1 MPIIY
6 SFRDFTLNHK
16 PMSMKIG
23 LDIMGGDF
31 APENCLAGAV
41 DALNALPADVRIV
54 LIGDTEKAKAYL
66 NSKHI
71 PESQFDFVH
80 APDVIEMGE
89 HPTKALAQKPNS
101 SISVGYK
108 LLKENEI
115 QSFASAGN
123 TGAMLVGAMFSVKAV
138 PGVIRPC
145 ITSILPKENG
155 GFGIVLD
162 VGTNA
167 DCKPDVLYQF
177 AILGSIFAKEV
188 YKIDNPKVGLLNIGE
203 EPEKGN
209 LVAQATHALMKDSK
223 DFNFVGNVEG
233 IEVFEDK
240 ADVIVCE
247 GFTGN
252 VLLKTAEAFYSII
265 KRRNRSDDYF
275 DKFNYE
281 LYGGTPILGINS
293 NVMIA
298 HGKSTPL
305 AFKNM
310 LILSRDIVE
319 ANLNEKIKT
328 VFQ

>member
-1 MPIIY
+1 
-6 SFRDFTLNHK
+6 
-16 PMSMKIG
+16 MKLG
-23 LDIMGGDF
+23 LDILGGDY
-31 APENCLAGAV
+31 APKNCLDGAIM
-41 DALNALPADVRIV
+41 ALNELPESVRIV
-54 LIGDTEKAKAYL
+54 LIGDSEKAKQYIKEQGVDE
-66 NSKHI
+66 NR
-71 PESQFDFVH
+71 FDYVH
-80 APDVIEMGE
+80 ATEAIEMGE

-101 SISVGYK
+101 TIAVGFK
-108 LLKENEI
+108 LLKENAI
-115 QSFASAGN
+115 QCFASAGN
-123 TGAMLVGAMFSVKAV
+123 TGAMLVGSMFSVKAV

-145 ITSILPKENG
+145 ITSILPKVNG
-155 GFGIVLD
+155 GFGIILD

-177 AILGSIFAKEV
+177 AILGSVFAKEV
-188 YKIDNPKVGLLNIGE
+188 YKIETPKVGLLNIGE

-209 LVAQATHALMKDSK
+209 LVAQAAHGLMKDSK

-247 GFTGN
+247 GFVGN
-252 VLLKTAEAFYSII
+252 VLLKTAEAFYSMI
-265 KRRNRSDDYF
+265 KRRGRSDEYF

-281 LYGGTPILGINS
+281 LYGGTPILGVNS

-310 LILSRDIVE
+310 MLLSKDIVE

>member
-1 MPIIY
+1 
-6 SFRDFTLNHK
+6 
-16 PMSMKIG
+16 MKIG

-31 APENCLAGAV
+31 APKNCLDGAFM
-41 DALNALPADVRIV
+41 ALESLPSNVTIV
-54 LIGDTEKAKAYL
+54 LIGDSEKAKNYL
-66 NSKHI
+66 KEKGVAEDKFEFI
-71 PESQFDFVH
+71 H
-80 APDVIEMGE
+80 ATDVIEMGE
-89 HPTKALAQKPNS
+89 HPTKALAQKPQS
-101 SISVGYK
+101 SISIGFK
-108 LLKENEI
+108 LLKENTI
-115 QSFASAGN
+115 QCFGSGGN
-123 TGAMLVGAMFSVKAV
+123 TGAMLVGSMFSVKAV

-145 ITSILPKENG
+145 ITSLLPKENG
-155 GFGIVLD
+155 GFGIILD

-188 YKIDNPKVGLLNIGE
+188 YKINNPKVGLLNIGE

-209 LVAQATHALMKDSK
+209 LVAQAAHSLMKDTK
-223 DFNFVGNVEG
+223 DFNFIGNIEG
-233 IEVFEDK
+233 SEAFGDK

-252 VLLKTAEAFYSII
+252 VFLKTAEAFYSMI
-265 KRRNRSDDYF
+265 KKRDINDSYF
-275 DKFNYE
+275 NQFNYE

-298 HGKSTPL
+298 HGKSSPL

-310 LILSRDIVE
+310 LVLSKDIIE

>member
-1 MPIIY
+1 
-6 SFRDFTLNHK
+6 
-16 PMSMKIG
+16 MKIG

-31 APENCLAGAV
+31 APNNCLDGAIM
-41 DALNALPADVRIV
+41 ALESLPSDVKMV
-54 LIGDTEKAKAYL
+54 LIGDSEQAKSYL
-66 NSKHI
+66 KGKGV
-71 PESQFDFVH
+71 PEDKFEFVH
-80 APDVIEMGE
+80 TTEVIEMGE
-89 HPTKALAQKPNS
+89 HPTKALSQKPNS
-101 SISVGYK
+101 TIGVGFK
-108 LLKENEI
+108 LLKENDI
-115 QSFASAGN
+115 QCFASAGN
-123 TGAMLVGAMFSVKAV
+123 TGAMLVGSMFSVKAV

-145 ITSILPKENG
+145 ITSILPKLNG
-155 GFGIVLD
+155 GFGIILD

-177 AILGSIFAKEV
+177 AILGSVFAKEV
-188 YKIDNPKVGLLNIGE
+188 YKINNPKVGLLNIGE

-209 LVAQATHALMKDSK
+209 LVAQAAHALMKDSK

-233 IEVFEDK
+233 LEVFEDK

-252 VLLKTAEAFYSII
+252 VLLKTAEAFYSMI
-265 KRRNRSDDYF
+265 KKRNRSDEFF

-281 LYGGTPILGINS
+281 LYGGTPVLGINS

-298 HGKSTPL
+298 HGKSSAL

-310 LILSRDIVE
+310 LVLSKDIVE
-319 ANLNEKIKT
+319 ANLNEKIKN

>member
-1 MPIIY
+1 
-6 SFRDFTLNHK
+6 
-16 PMSMKIG
+16 MKIG

-31 APENCLAGAV
+31 APNNCLDGAIM
-41 DALNALPADVRIV
+41 ALESLPSDVKMV
-54 LIGDTEKAKAYL
+54 LIGDSEQAKSYLKGKGVAEDKFEFADATE
-66 NSKHI
+66 
-71 PESQFDFVH
+71 
-80 APDVIEMGE
+80 VIEMGE
-89 HPTKALAQKPNS
+89 HPTKALSQKPNS
-101 SISVGYK
+101 SIAIGFK

-115 QSFASAGN
+115 QCLASAGN
-123 TGAMLVGAMFSVKAV
+123 TGAMLVGSMFSVKAV

-145 ITSILPKENG
+145 ITSILPKLNG
-155 GFGIVLD
+155 GFGIILD
-162 VGTNA
+162 VGANA

-188 YKIDNPKVGLLNIGE
+188 YKIDNPTVGLLNIGE

-209 LVAQATHALMKDSK
+209 LVAQAAHALMKDSK

-233 IEVFEDK
+233 LEVFEDK

-252 VLLKTAEAFYSII
+252 VLLKTAEAFYSMI
-265 KRRNRSDDYF
+265 KKRNRSDEYF

-281 LYGGTPILGINS
+281 LYGGTPVLGINS

-310 LILSRDIVE
+310 MVLSKDIVE

>member
-1 MPIIY
+1 
-6 SFRDFTLNHK
+6 
-16 PMSMKIG
+16 
-23 LDIMGGDF
+23 MGGDF
-31 APENCLAGAV
+31 APANCIDGAIM
-41 DALNALPADVRIV
+41 ALNSLPSDVKIV
-54 LIGDTEKAKAYL
+54 LIGDSEQAKKHLKEKEIAET
-66 NSKHI
+66 H
-71 PESQFDFVH
+71 FDFVH
-80 APDVIEMGE
+80 STEIIEMGE
-89 HPTKALAQKPNS
+89 HPTKALSQKPNS
-101 SISVGYK
+101 SISIGFK
-108 LLKENEI
+108 LLKENAI
-115 QSFASAGN
+115 QCFASAGN
-123 TGAMLVGAMFSVKAV
+123 TGAMLVGSMFSVKAV

-145 ITSILPKENG
+145 ITSILPKLNG
-155 GFGIVLD
+155 GVGIILD

-177 AILGSIFAKEV
+177 AILGSVFAKEV
-188 YKIDNPKVGLLNIGE
+188 YKIENPKVGLLNIGE

-209 LVAQATHALMKDSK
+209 LVAQAAHAMMKGTK

-233 IEVFEDK
+233 LEVFEDK

-252 VLLKTAEAFYSII
+252 VLLKTAEAFYSMI
-265 KRRNRSDDYF
+265 KKRHRSDDYF

-281 LYGGTPILGINS
+281 LYGGTPILGVNS

-310 LILSRDIVE
+310 IVLSKDIVD
-319 ANLNEKIKT
+319 ANLNEKIKN